1 MANFQISLSIQER
14 INQAEKLPQ
23 QGNMNDMIAY
33 KGIRSKLVG
42 WTEAQMN
49 TYRIIERGGTFLT
62 GKPTDRLMVT
72 LTEEQVLQWA
82 ELIRRRSEAGQLGMD
97 EAEALQPLLAKAD
110 ELIAEQEEQA
120 QAQQE
125 QGEGNEGEGGE

>member
-1 MANFQISLSIQER
+1 MANFQLSLSIQER

-33 KGIRSKLVG
+33 KGLRSKLVG

-49 TYRIIERGGTFLT
+49 TYRIIERSGSFLT
-62 GKPTDRLMVT
+62 GKPDERLMVT

-82 ELIRRRSEAGQLGMD
+82 ELIRRRSDAGQLGMD
-97 EAEALQPLLAKAD
+97 EAEVLQPLLAKAD
-110 ELIAEQEEQA
+110 ELIAEQEA
-120 QAQQE
+120 SQE
-125 QGEGNEGEGGE
+125 QE

>member
-1 MANFQISLSIQER
+1 ME
-14 INQAEKLPQ
+14 
-23 QGNMNDMIAY
+23 DMIAY

-42 WTEAQMN
+42 WTDAQMN
-49 TYRIIERGGTFLT
+49 TYRIIERSGSFLT
-62 GKPTDRLMVT
+62 GKPNERLMVS

-82 ELIRRRSEAGQLGMD
+82 ELIRRRSDAGQLGMD

-110 ELIAEQEEQA
+110 ELIAEHEALA

-125 QGEGNEGEGGE
+125 QGEGDEGNEGDGEGNGEPAE